1 MSSAVQGR
9 MATGA
14 VWMVLFKLAERSL
27 GLISTLI
34 LARLLMPADFG
45 TVAMAMSFVLMAELL
60 TAFSFDVAIIQNA
73 QATEEHYSSA
83 WTGNLILGALIAALM
98 VVAAVPVANFYQHPE
113 LVVVICALAIGP
125 LLTGLENIGIV
136 AFRKELDFRR
146 EFIFQVSRKVISF
159 CVVVPLAFLL
169 RNYWALVIGTLVSKG
184 AASALSYWMHPFR
197 PRFTF
202 SRLGALFRFSRWM
215 LMNNV
220 VSFLK
225 ERSSDFFIG
234 RMHGA
239 QLLGTY
245 NIAYEFAHLPTTELG
260 APINRALLPGFAKM
274 EQNEQVQ
281 QAYASAV
288 SLLALLALPAAGI
301 LFAVA
306 PFLVPVILGPKWMA
320 TIPLM
325 QVLAFNGALLLFHGS
340 ICAVLMGRGY
350 PGRVT
355 LTNAVFVTVF
365 LILLGPASALHGL
378 LGAAFAALTTSLVC
392 TPLYLLQL
400 QRTLSIG
407 PSVFARAIAR
417 PLLATAISLAVLRGV
432 LPADSGHLGAAQA
445 AAWLFAGG
453 AIGVVTYAA
462 LVLGMWQLG
471 GRRPGAEHI
480 VVGKVSQMFG
490 QWSRT
495 RA

>member
-73 QATEEHYSSA
+73 QASEEHYSSA
-83 WTGNLILGALIAALM
+83 WTGNLILGALITVLM
-98 VVAAVPVANFYQHPE
+98 IVAAVPVADFYQHPE
-113 LVVVICALAIGP
+113 LVAVICALAVGP

-146 EFIFQVSRKVISF
+146 EFIFQVSRKLIAF
-159 CVVVPLAFLL
+159 CIVVPLAFTL
-169 RNYWALVIGTLVSKG
+169 RNYWALVIGTLVSKA

-202 SRLGALFRFSRWM
+202 SRLGVLFKFSRW
-215 LMNNV
+215 LLVNNV

-234 RMHGA
+234 RMLGA
-239 QLLGTY
+239 QSLGTY
-245 NIAYEFAHLPTTELG
+245 NISYEFAHLPTTELG

-274 EQNEQVQ
+274 EQVEQVQ

-306 PFLVPVILGPKWMA
+306 PFLVPVILGPKWSA
-320 TIPLM
+320 TVPLM

-355 LTNAVFVTVF
+355 LTNAVFVAVF
-365 LILLGPASALHGL
+365 LLLLGPASAMHGL
-378 LGAAFAALTTSLVC
+378 LGAAFAALITSAVC

-400 QRTLSIG
+400 RRTLAIK

-417 PLLATAISLAVLRGV
+417 PLFATAITVAALRWL
-432 LPADSGHLGAAQA
+432 LPVDTLHMGATQA
-445 AAWLFAGG
+445 AVWLFAG
-453 AIGVVTYAA
+453 AAFGVATYAA
-462 LVLGMWQLG
+462 TVLSMWQLG
-471 GRRPGAEHI
+471 GRGPGAEHI
-480 VVGKVSQMFG
+480 VVGKLSQMFG
-490 QWSRT
+490 QWSRS

>member
-1 MSSAVQGR
+1 

-34 LARLLMPADFG
+34 LARLLMPSDFG

-73 QATEEHYSSA
+73 QATEHHYSSA
-83 WTGNLILGALIAALM
+83 WTGNLILGASIAALM
-98 VVAAVPVANFYQHPE
+98 VAAAVPVAEFYQHPE
-113 LVVVICALAIGP
+113 LVAVICALAAGP

-146 EFIFQVSRKVISF
+146 EFIFQVSRKLIAF

-169 RNYWALVIGTLVSKG
+169 RNYWALVIGTLVSKA

-197 PRFTF
+197 PRLTC
-202 SRLGALFRFSRWM
+202 SRLGSLFKFSRW
-215 LMNNV
+215 LLVNNV

-239 QLLGTY
+239 QALGTY

-274 EQNEQVQ
+274 EQAEQVQ

-301 LFAVA
+301 LFALA
-306 PFLVPVILGPKWMA
+306 PVLVPVILGAKWMA

-355 LTNAVFVTVF
+355 LVNAVFVAVF
-365 LILLGPASALHGL
+365 IALLGPASALYGL
-378 LGAAFAALTTSLVC
+378 MGAACAALTTSLVC

-400 QRTLSIG
+400 KRTLDIA
-407 PSVFARAIAR
+407 PAVFGRAIGR
-417 PLLATAISLAVLRGV
+417 PLFATVVTVVLLRAV
-432 LPADSGHLGAAQA
+432 LPADSAHLDALSSALWLLAGAA
-445 AAWLFAGG
+445 L
-453 AIGVVTYAA
+453 GVVTYAA
-462 LVLGMWQLG
+462 AVLALWQLG
-471 GRRPGAEHI
+471 GRRQGAEQI
-480 VVGKVSQMFG
+480 VVAKLGSLFG